1 MLGQR
6 WDTLHLQRW
15 PNIESQRWPN
25 KVNNVGP
32 TLGQRMRA
40 VWEYN
45 VMLILLELFGKWNE
59 TIHID
64 NCMTVVTMNVNYLDE
79 DPVIMAVDSSD
90 SAGKAF
96 DCEY

>member
-1 MLGQR
+1 MPTLAQRYTNHDNNSGPTMGQHISKYTPPLGQLCANMLGQR

-40 VWEYN
+40 VW
-45 VMLILLELFGKWNE
+45 VF
-59 TIHID
+59 
-64 NCMTVVTMNVNYLDE
+64 
-79 DPVIMAVDSSD
+79 P
-90 SAGKAF
+90 SAWVQ
-96 DCEY
+96 